1 MGDDEARVRE
11 AREWAA
17 RNRRRAMAAVNE
29 VPVLLPWSGVLAR
42 AEEVAVLLTAAHLYT
57 NGIQFELSVRGR
69 GRGVYDLHAP
79 AGGLPDANGHML
91 CFGVEGADGQT
102 AANVPKAV
110 ASERPDEGPYLTG
123 GGGGGSHG
131 TAAVTYLLHP
141 VPASGPL
148 TIWCAWQSRGV
159 EETRVVFDGAML
171 GELVEQVEVLWPAD
185 EMFRPPPRP
194 KPSLPVGGWFEAYA
208 TRPF

>member
-11 AREWAA
+11 ARE
-17 RNRRRAMAAVNE
+17 RQLRRATTPANE

-57 NGIQFELSVRGR
+57 NGIQFDLRVRGR
-69 GRGVYDLHAP
+69 GQGVHDLHAP
-79 AGGLPDANGHML
+79 AGGHPDANGHML
-91 CFGVEGADGQT
+91 CFGVETADGQ
-102 AANVPKAV
+102 AVANVPKDG
-110 ASERPDEGPYLTG
+110 ASGRPDEGPSLAG

-131 TAAVTYLLHP
+131 NARVAYLLHP

-148 TIWCAWQSRGV
+148 TIWCAWQSRGI
-159 EETRVVFDGAML
+159 EETSVVFDGAML

-185 EMFRPPPRP
+185 IDAMLRPPPPP
-194 KPSLPVGGWFEAYA
+194 KPNLPAGGWFEAYA
-208 TRPF
+208 ARPI

>member
-11 AREWAA
+11 AHA
-17 RNRRRAMAAVNE
+17 RQLRRATTPVNE

-57 NGIQFELSVRGR
+57 NGIEFNLSVRGR
-69 GRGVYDLHAP
+69 GQGAYDLHTP
-79 AGGLPDANGHML
+79 AGGVPDANGHML
-91 CFGVEGADGQT
+91 CFGVEGADGH
-102 AANVPKAV
+102 AVANVPKDG
-110 ASERPDEGPYLTG
+110 ASGRPDEGPSLTG
-123 GGGGGSHG
+123 GGGGGTPG
-131 TAAVTYLLHP
+131 NARGAYLLHP

-148 TIWCAWQSRGV
+148 TIWCAWQSRGI

-171 GELVEQVEVLWPAD
+171 AELVEQVEVLWPAD
-185 EMFRPPPRP
+185 ATFRAPRRP
-194 KPSLPVGGWFEAYA
+194 KPNLPAGGWFEAYA